1 MGEMIWK
8 TTEQKN
14 LFEKALEDQVGI
26 DSFACSMRV
35 SSLGDASFDISNEEQ
50 GQRLKL
56 EYSPYECILL
66 QQAACLI
73 K

>member
-1 MGEMIWK
+1 MGEMILK

-35 SSLGDASFDISNEEQ
+35 SSLGNASFDISNEEQ

-56 EYSPYECILL
+56 DYSPCEYIPL
-66 QQAACLI
+66 QQAACL
-73 K
+73 KK

>member
-14 LFEKALEDQVGI
+14 LFEKALKDQVGI
-26 DSFACSMRV
+26 NSFTCSMCV
-35 SSLGDASFDISNEEQ
+35 SPPGNTLFDISNEEQ

>member
-1 MGEMIWK
+1 MVEMILK

-35 SSLGDASFDISNEEQ
+35 SSLGNASFDISNEEQ

-56 EYSPYECILL
+56 DYSPCEYIPL
-66 QQAACLI
+66 QQGACL
-73 K
+73 KK